1 MKSLLLLTA
10 LMVSALPVKAV
21 DDPQLLQKQAYFY
34 GFVFGSGATLC
45 GAIADKQITKE
56 YAQYFLPELVR
67 EISKNP
73 DSKEL
78 NFTLNKAQNDS
89 IKSDTCKGVFE

>member
-1 MKSLLLLTA
+1 MRS
-10 LMVSALPVKAV
+10 
-21 DDPQLLQKQAYFY
+21 
-34 GFVFGSGATLC
+34 
-45 GAIADKQITKE
+45 I
-56 YAQYFLPELVR
+56 FLPELVR

-78 NFTLNKAQNDS
+78 NSTLNKAQNDS